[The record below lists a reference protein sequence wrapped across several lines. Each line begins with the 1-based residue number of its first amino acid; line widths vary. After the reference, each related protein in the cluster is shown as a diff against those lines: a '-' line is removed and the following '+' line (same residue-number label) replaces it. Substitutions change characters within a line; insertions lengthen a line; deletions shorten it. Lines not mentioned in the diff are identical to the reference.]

1 MNNWSSNFKLG
12 FLGAGQLAR
21 MSALEAAKYGI
32 QTLSFSDRNEQ
43 EPLEQYCATHFK
55 GDFNS
60 IEDLVAFAKQCDV
73 ITLENE
79 FIDSSLLKEMV
90 EKSGTPLY
98 PSPQTFE
105 AIENKWIEKETYAK
119 AGIPVCPYK
128 LIEDA
133 TTDFTTFGQEYG
145 WPYLLK
151 SSKGGYD
158 GYGNATVHNEQ
169 EALAAFDKLGGS
181 KGRDILAEAFVPFT
195 MELAVTVARN
205 DTGIEVYPCVQS
217 IQENHICKKVLCPA
231 PIAEAIQQKAQ
242 NLAKKAMEAIDARG
256 VFSFEFFLTKDG
268 EVLLNESAPRP
279 HNSAHYTIE
288 ACEASQFEN
297 HIRAV
302 LNLPLGSSNL
312 RKPAAVMINLLG
324 TQNGEASIKNAIA
337 AVQEADGHLHIYG
350 KLGSKIGRKM
360 GHYTLLGN
368 DLETTFQ
375 KAISLTDTIE
385 I

>member
-133 TTDFTTFGQEYG
+133 TIDFTAFGQEYG

-158 GYGNATVHNEQ
+158 GYGNATVHNEH

-256 VFSFEFFLTKDG
+256 VFSFEFFLTKEG

-279 HNSAHYTIE
+279 HNSAHYSIE

-368 DLETTFQ
+368 DLETIFQ

>member
-1 MNNWSSNFKLG
+1 MNNWSSHFKLG

-32 QTLSFSDRNEQ
+32 QTLSFSDRKEQ
-43 EPLEQYCATHFK
+43 EPLEQYCASHFK
-55 GDFNS
+55 GDFGK
-60 IEDLVAFAKQCDV
+60 IDDLIAFAKECDV

-79 FIDSSLLKEMV
+79 FIDSNLLKEMV

-98 PSPQTFE
+98 PSPATFE

-119 AGIPVCPYK
+119 AGIPVCPYQ
-128 LIEDA
+128 LINDVA
-133 TTDFTTFGQEYG
+133 KDVTDFGQKHG

-169 EALAAFDKLGGS
+169 EALVAFDKLGGN
-181 KGRDILAEAFVPFT
+181 KGRDILAEAFVPFE

-231 PIAEAIQQKAQ
+231 PITKETQQKAQ
-242 NLAKKAMEAIDARG
+242 ELAKKAMVAIDARG

-268 EVLLNESAPRP
+268 NVLLNESAPRP

-288 ACEASQFEN
+288 ACQTSQFEN
-297 HIRAV
+297 HVRAV
-302 LNLPLGSSNL
+302 LNLPLGSSAL

-324 TQNGEASIKNAIA
+324 TQNGEPMVKNAITA
-337 AVQEADGHLHIYG
+337 IKESDGHLHIYG

-360 GHYTLLGN
+360 GHYTLLG
-368 DLETTFQ
+368 DDVESTFK
-375 KAISLTDTIE
+375 KALALTENIE

>member
-21 MSALEAAKYGI
+21 MSALEAAKYGV
-32 QTLSFSDRNEQ
+32 QTLSFSDRKEQ
-43 EPLEQYCATHFK
+43 EPLEQYCSSHFK
-55 GDFNS
+55 GDFNN
-60 IEDLVAFAKQCDV
+60 IDDLVAFAKECDV

-98 PSPQTFE
+98 PSPATFE
-105 AIENKWIEKETYAK
+105 AIENKWIEKESYAK
-119 AGIPVCPYK
+119 AGIPVCPYQ
-128 LIEDA
+128 LIKDS
-133 TTDFTTFGQEYG
+133 TTDFTAFGQEYG

-158 GYGNATVHNEQ
+158 GYGNATVNNEQ
-169 EALAAFDKLGGS
+169 EALAAFDELGGN
-181 KGRDILAEAFVPFT
+181 KGRDILAEAFVPFE

-231 PIAEAIQQKAQ
+231 PIASQIQQKTQ
-242 NLAKKAMEAIDARG
+242 ELAKKAMIAINARG

-268 EVLLNESAPRP
+268 KVLLNESAPRP

-288 ACEASQFEN
+288 ACQTSQFEN

-302 LNLPLGSSNL
+302 LNLPLGSSKL

-324 TQNGEASIKNAIA
+324 TQHGEAIVKNAIPA
-337 AVQEADGHLHIYG
+337 IQEADGHLHIYG
-350 KLGSKIGRKM
+350 KLGSKNGRKM
-360 GHYTLLGN
+360 GHYTLLGD
-368 DLETTFQ
+368 DLDSTFQ
-375 KAISLTDTIE
+375 KALALTENIE

>member
-1 MNNWSSNFKLG
+1 MNIWSSNFKLG

-32 QTLSFSDRNEQ
+32 QIHSFSDRNEQ
-43 EPLEQYCATHFK
+43 EPLEQFCANHFK
-55 GDFNS
+55 GDFNN
-60 IEDLVAFAKQCDV
+60 IDDLVDFAKTCDV

-90 EKSGTPLY
+90 EKSGTPLF
-98 PSPQTFE
+98 PSPKTFE

-128 LIEDA
+128 LIAKASGNLLD
-133 TTDFTTFGQEYG
+133 FGQTYG

-158 GYGNATVHNEQ
+158 GYGNATVHNEK
-169 EALAAFDKLGGS
+169 EALEAFDRLGGN
-181 KGRDILAEAFVPFT
+181 KGRDILAEAFVSFE

-231 PIAEAIQQKAQ
+231 PISASIQQKAQ
-242 NLAKKAMEAIDARG
+242 DMAQKAMIAIDARG
-256 VFSFEFFLTKDG
+256 VFSFEFFLTKEGD
-268 EVLLNESAPRP
+268 VLLNESAPRP

-288 ACEASQFEN
+288 ACHTSQFEN

-302 LNLPLGSSNL
+302 LNLPLGSSKL

-350 KLGSKIGRKM
+350 KLGSKVGRKM

-368 DLETTFQ
+368 DLDNTFQ
-375 KAISLTDTIE
+375 KALELTNHIE